1 VQVKIYGPKHTYRYV
16 NMSTDAMASNKWV
29 AERVVDLLRDSPTMG
44 TKELQVQLKKKKIEV
59 PYSKVFRGKEK
70 ALDMLNG
77 KWDDRQFAT
86 HF

>member
-1 VQVKIYGPKHTYRYV
+1 VQVKIYGLKHTYRYV
-16 NMSTDAMASNKWV
+16 NTSTDAMASNKWV

-59 PYSKVFRGKEK
+59 PYSKVFRRKEK
-70 ALDMLNG
+70 ALDMLNR
-77 KWDDRQFAT
+77 KWDDRQFAA